1 MSAVPQ
7 SDDRLSI
14 TDRTKEADL
23 VFAVFQYASRCVVEG
38 DLLSL
43 REVGFTPADVHRFE
57 KLSLPDLY
65 ALSMTR
71 GHPLSVKV
79 DRHVWEWLVE
89 HIQRTRA
96 RSQLINDIIR
106 LDAPLSMMKSIFGFS
121 QREYMARREACDMQ
135 DGRGRPRTP
144 TVEEEERIWPMW
156 VRLAKSTDPQ
166 HLRKDDLWRIL
177 PAVSGVPLRTIWNL
191 IQSWAHAPAMLSRFE
206 QERRQLGDVGLDAF
220 EAEVRRKFER
230 RSELNS

>member
-1 MSAVPQ
+1 MSAIPQ
-7 SDDRLSI
+7 KDERISS

-71 GHPLSVKV
+71 GHPLSVTV
-79 DRHVWEWLVE
+79 DREVWEWLVE
-89 HIQRTRA
+89 HVQRTRA
-96 RSQLINDIIR
+96 RSQLISDIIR
-106 LDAPLSMMKSIFGFS
+106 LDAPLSMMKSVFGFS
-121 QREYMARREACDMQ
+121 QREYMARREACDMS
-135 DGRGRPRTP
+135 DGRGRPRAP
-144 TVEEEERIWPMW
+144 TAEEEERIWPIW
-156 VRLAKSTDPQ
+156 VRLAKASDPQ

-177 PAVSGVPLRTIWNL
+177 PAVTGIPLRTIWNL
-191 IQSWAHAPAMLSRFE
+191 IQSWAHTPAMLSRFE
-206 QERRQLGDVGLDAF
+206 QERRQLKDLHLEAF
-220 EAEVRRKFER
+220 EAGLRSSFEQR
-230 RSELNS
+230 PERLA

>member
-1 MSAVPQ
+1 MSAVLEK
-7 SDDRLSI
+7 DDRLSI

-79 DRHVWEWLVE
+79 DRPVWEWLVE
-89 HIQRTRA
+89 HVQRTRA
-96 RSQLINDIIR
+96 RSQLINDIVR
-106 LDAPLSMMKSIFGFS
+106 MDAPLSMMKSVFGFS
-121 QREYMARREACDMQ
+121 QREYMARREACEMSDS
-135 DGRGRPRTP
+135 RGRPRAP
-144 TVEEEERIWPMW
+144 TAEEEERIWPMW
-156 VRLAKSTDPQ
+156 VRLAKASDPQ
-166 HLRKDDLWRIL
+166 HLRKDDLWRVL

-191 IQSWAHAPAMLSRFE
+191 IQSWAHSAAMLSRFE
-206 QERRQLGDVGLDAF
+206 QERRQLGERGLEAF
-220 EAEVRRKFER
+220 EARLRSNFEQR
-230 RSELNS
+230 LEQQP